1 MATEGG
7 VHRLVTCVV
16 VGAGERGTV
25 YSKFATAFPDRLRV
39 VGVAEP
45 RAHFRGRMKDAHT
58 IAPENV
64 LSSWEELVALRKK
77 IADFAVI
84 ATQDRDHRA
93 PAEALAGMGYHLLL
107 EKPMAVTEVDC

>member
-45 RAHFRGRMKDAHT
+45 RKSTKAAFSASVNSNKKSN
-58 IAPENV
+58 IIYLICFV
-64 LSSWEELVALRKK
+64 CKSWV
-77 IADFAVI
+77 
-84 ATQDRDHRA
+84 
-93 PAEALAGMGYHLLL
+93 
-107 EKPMAVTEVDC
+107 

>member
-1 MATEGG
+1 MPIKRLSSTRYINIAVVNKMKLVSNWLEPKKKGERKMATEGG

-45 RAHFRGRMKDAHT
+45 RKSTKAAFSA
-58 IAPENV
+58 
-64 LSSWEELVALRKK
+64 
-77 IADFAVI
+77 
-84 ATQDRDHRA
+84 
-93 PAEALAGMGYHLLL
+93 
-107 EKPMAVTEVDC
+107 